1 MNILDGS
8 ITSTVFIFAVVIIS
22 GLLLGNIKFFTINL
36 GIAGVLFT
44 GLLFGHFKI
53 PVSHEILEFVR
64 EFGLILFVY
73 TIGLQVGPG
82 FFDSLRSKGLV
93 FNLLAAGIVILGA
106 LITIGLHF
114 GAGLDMSVAVGL
126 FSGATTNTPSL
137 GAAQQVLKDIFGTT
151 SEVAKL
157 PGLGYAVAYPFGILG
172 IIITMLLVR
181 FFFKI
186 NPAEEANK
194 FYEENKRTYSS
205 ELKTVNLLVKNPNLE
220 GIKIKDIPSLTEL
233 GIVISRLKHKETV
246 CLADLESTLH
256 LDDIIYGVGEEDKIK
271 EFQCIIGEVSETNLL
286 EIASNLTY
294 KEIIVTK
301 EALVGKTLDDLKL
314 RKLYGVTITRVS
326 RGDQEF
332 TANTNINL
340 HYGDILRVVGDS
352 AAIQKVEKILGN
364 STEALEH
371 PRILFIFLGIGLGVF
386 LGSLPI
392 TIPGLSVPVKLGMA
406 GGPLIT
412 AILISRLPVF
422 GSLVSYFPFSANL
435 ALRELGITLFLA
447 CVGLKSG
454 DKFVDT
460 LIHGDGF
467 LWMALASL
475 ITLIPLIIIGF
486 IARKIFKINYMSVC
500 GLLSG
505 SMTDPPALAFAN
517 SIAASN
523 APSIAYATV
532 YPLVMLLRIVFAQLL
547 VLIFCHK

>member
-205 ELKTVNLLVKNPNLE
+205 ELKTVNLLVKNP
-220 GIKIKDIPSLTEL
+220 
-233 GIVISRLKHKETV
+233 
-246 CLADLESTLH
+246 
-256 LDDIIYGVGEEDKIK
+256 
-271 EFQCIIGEVSETNLL
+271 
-286 EIASNLTY
+286 
-294 KEIIVTK
+294 
-301 EALVGKTLDDLKL
+301 
-314 RKLYGVTITRVS
+314 
-326 RGDQEF
+326 
-332 TANTNINL
+332 
-340 HYGDILRVVGDS
+340 
-352 AAIQKVEKILGN
+352 
-364 STEALEH
+364 
-371 PRILFIFLGIGLGVF
+371 
-386 LGSLPI
+386 
-392 TIPGLSVPVKLGMA
+392 VK
-406 GGPLIT
+406 P
-412 AILISRLPVF
+412 
-422 GSLVSYFPFSANL
+422 
-435 ALRELGITLFLA
+435 
-447 CVGLKSG
+447 
-454 DKFVDT
+454 
-460 LIHGDGF
+460 
-467 LWMALASL
+467 
-475 ITLIPLIIIGF
+475 
-486 IARKIFKINYMSVC
+486 
-500 GLLSG
+500 
-505 SMTDPPALAFAN
+505 
-517 SIAASN
+517 
-523 APSIAYATV
+523 
-532 YPLVMLLRIVFAQLL
+532 
-547 VLIFCHK
+547 